1 MGYHVVWDLDL
12 PNRDADLTRLAFFF
26 PLTVFSQRSTSQN
39 KVKLDNMKFDD
50 LIKILMDAEEPLK

>member
-26 PLTVFSQRSTSQN
+26 SPDGLLTAVHQS
-39 KVKLDNMKFDD
+39 K
-50 LIKILMDAEEPLK
+50 